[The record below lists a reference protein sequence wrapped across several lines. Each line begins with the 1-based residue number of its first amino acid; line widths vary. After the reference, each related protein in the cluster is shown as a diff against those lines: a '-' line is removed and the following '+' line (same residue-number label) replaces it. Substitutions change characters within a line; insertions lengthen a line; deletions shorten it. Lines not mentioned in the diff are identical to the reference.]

1 MMMIMIGMILA
12 FVAITY
18 FSIRNQSLNVAYV
31 KIRPDEIEFL
41 DERLANGEI
50 SYEEYQIVR
59 NQLLK

>member
-31 KIRPDEIEFL
+31 KIRPDEIELL

>member
-18 FSIRNQSLNVAYV
+18 FSIRNQSLSPAYV
-31 KIRPDEIEFL
+31 KIRPDEIELL

>member
-1 MMMIMIGMILA
+1 MIMIMIGMILA

-18 FSIRNQSLNVAYV
+18 FSIRNQNLNVAYV
-31 KIRPDEIEFL
+31 KIRPNEIELL